1 MRRRTISCAAAL
13 TFALLTTASSA
24 RQGAAPS
31 PAAERR
37 VREYVALVNSG
48 DRKAARSYVEQNLT
62 PAALARV
69 PAGGRVNTVS
79 ALHDSTRG
87 VEVHSVSEPKPGQV
101 EATLRSRLA
110 GEWWRLTLFL
120 EPQTPHRIERL
131 GM

>member
-1 MRRRTISCAAAL
+1 MRRKIILCVAAVLFAHTVAAAVG
-13 TFALLTTASSA
+13 
-24 RQGAAPS
+24 QQIVAPS

-37 VREYVALVNSG
+37 VKEYVALVNSG

-69 PAGGRVNTVS
+69 PPPGRVDTVS

-87 VEVHSVSEPKPGQV
+87 VEVHSIREPKPGQV

-110 GEWWRLTLFL
+110 GE
-120 EPQTPHRIERL
+120 
-131 GM
+131 